1 MEDSLMGTVQVEKL
15 LGDLAQV
22 WLDLGKQQEEGGVM
36 RACAMTLIAL
46 VDENAGVS
54 DVAGTVADI
63 MQDHPS
69 RAIVVRVD
77 GVSGEIGAHASAFCW
92 KPFGRRQ
99 QICCEQI
106 EFRASR
112 ERLMDVPSVLRGLT
126 VPNLPV
132 VLWVRS
138 PGLMDTEGFPELAEL
153 ADKVIVESRGES
165 DWKRLM
171 VQVAAL
177 IHSGK
182 AAADLAWTRITRWRE
197 LLAQLFENEALAER
211 AGDIRTITVSH
222 SSPEPGPAATYL
234 ATWVRLVLG
243 GALEVRY
250 RESPRKVT
258 WQIQEVRL
266 EGPGIDVGL
275 HRAERGLVEVQAGPL
290 KTCAVFRQLR
300 EADLLREELSI
311 LGPDPTFIK
320 VLRAL

>member
-1 MEDSLMGTVQVEKL
+1 MPAVQVETL

-22 WLDLGKQQEEGGVM
+22 WLDLGKQQEEGGVL

-46 VDENAGVS
+46 VEESGAGADVHET
-54 DVAGTVADI
+54 VAGI
-63 MQDHPS
+63 MPDYPS

-77 GVSGEIGAHASAFCW
+77 GAALEIDAHASAFCW

-106 EFRASR
+106 DFRTSR
-112 ERLMDVPSVLRGLT
+112 ERLADVPSVLRGLT

-138 PGLMDTEGFPELAEL
+138 PGLLELDGFLEMAEL
-153 ADKVIVESRGES
+153 ADKVIVESRGEQN
-165 DWKRLM
+165 WRRLAN
-171 VQVAAL
+171 QVGAL
-177 IHSGK
+177 LASGK

-197 LLAQLFENEALAER
+197 LIAQIFEDEALAGR
-211 AGDIRTITVSH
+211 AGAIRKITVSH

-234 ATWVRLVLG
+234 AAWIRLCLG
-243 GALEVRY
+243 GSPETRFRV
-250 RESPRKVT
+250 SPRTVT

-275 HRAERGLVEVQAGPL
+275 YRAERGLVEIRAGSI
-290 KTCAVFRQLR
+290 TSCALFRQLR

-311 LGPDPTFIK
+311 LGPDPTFVK
-320 VLRAL
+320 VLQSL

>member
-1 MEDSLMGTVQVEKL
+1 MPAVQVEKL

-46 VDENAGVS
+46 VEETPGAGSGVS
-54 DVAGTVADI
+54 ETVAGI
-63 MQDHPS
+63 MQDYPS
-69 RAIVVRVD
+69 RAIVVRID
-77 GVSGEIGAHASAFCW
+77 GASGEIDAHASAFCW

-106 EFRASR
+106 DFRANR
-112 ERLMDVPSVLRGLT
+112 ARLADIPSLLRGLT
-126 VPNLPV
+126 VANLPV

-138 PGLMDTEGFPELAEL
+138 PGLVELDGFLEVAEL
-153 ADKVIVESRGES
+153 ADKVIVESRGER
-165 DWKRLM
+165 DWRRLAS
-171 VQVAAL
+171 QVRAL
-177 IHSGK
+177 LDSGK

-197 LLAQLFENEALAER
+197 LIAQLFENESLAER
-211 AGDIRTITVSH
+211 SAGIRTVTVSH

-234 ATWVRLVLG
+234 ATWLQLALG
-243 GALEVRY
+243 GAPEIRY
-250 RESPRKVT
+250 RESPREVT

-266 EGPGIDVGL
+266 EGPGIDVHL
-275 HRAERGLVEVQAGPL
+275 HRAERGIVEIRARSL
-290 KTCAVFRQLR
+290 KTCAMFRQLR

-311 LGPDPTFIK
+311 LGPDPTFVK

>member
-1 MEDSLMGTVQVEKL
+1 MPAVQVEKL

-46 VDENAGVS
+46 VEESAGTSDVS
-54 DVAGTVADI
+54 DTVAGI

-77 GVSGEIGAHASAFCW
+77 GASAEIDAHASAFCW

-106 EFRASR
+106 DFRSSR
-112 ERLMDVPSVLRGLT
+112 ERLAAVPSVLRGLT
-126 VPNLPV
+126 VANLPV

-138 PGLMDTEGFPELAEL
+138 PGLLDLDGFLEL
-153 ADKVIVESRGES
+153 ADLSDKAIVESRGER
-165 DWKRLM
+165 DWRRIANR
-171 VQVAAL
+171 VGAL
-177 IHSGK
+177 LDSGK

-197 LLAQLFENEALAER
+197 LIAQLFENDSLAQH
-211 AGDIRTITVSH
+211 AGNIRTITVSH

-234 ATWVRLVLG
+234 ATWIRLALG
-243 GALEVRY
+243 ARPEIVY
-250 RESPRKVT
+250 RESPRAVT

-266 EGPGIDVGL
+266 EGPGIDVHL
-275 HRAERGLVEVQAGPL
+275 HRAERGIVDILAGSL
-290 KTCAVFRQLR
+290 KTCAMFRQLR

-311 LGPDPTFIK
+311 LDPDPAFVK
-320 VLRAL
+320 VVRAL

>member
-1 MEDSLMGTVQVEKL
+1 MPVVQVEKL

-22 WLDLGKQQEEGGVM
+22 WQDLGKQQDEGGVM

-46 VDENAGVS
+46 VEESAGGVADVS
-54 DVAGTVADI
+54 DTVADI

-77 GVSGEIGAHASAFCW
+77 GGSGEIDAHASAFCW

-106 EFRASR
+106 EFRSSR
-112 ERLMDVPSVLRGLT
+112 QRLADVPSVLRGLT

-138 PGLMDTEGFPELAEL
+138 PGLMAADGFPEFADL
-153 ADKVIVESRGES
+153 ADKVILESRG
-165 DWKRLM
+165 DQHWRRLAM
-171 VQVAAL
+171 QLAAL

-197 LLAQLFENEALAER
+197 LIAQLFENELLAER
-211 AGDIRTITVSH
+211 AGEIRTITVSH

-234 ATWVRLVLG
+234 ATWLRQSLS
-243 GALEVRY
+243 GAPEIFY
-250 RESPRKVT
+250 RESSRTVT

-266 EGPGIDVGL
+266 EGPGIQVHL
-275 HRAERGLVEVQAGPL
+275 HRAEHGIVEVRAGSL
-290 KTCAVFRQLR
+290 HTCAMFRQLR
-300 EADLLREELSI
+300 EPDLLREELSI
-311 LGPDPTFIK
+311 LGPDPTFAK